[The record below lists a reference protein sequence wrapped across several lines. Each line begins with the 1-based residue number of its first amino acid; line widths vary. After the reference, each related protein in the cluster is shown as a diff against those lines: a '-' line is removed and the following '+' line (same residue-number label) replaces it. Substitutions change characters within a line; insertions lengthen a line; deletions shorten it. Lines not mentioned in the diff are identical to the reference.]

1 MQKILIVDDS
11 EINREILAAMLE
23 KTYEID
29 MAKDGQEAIEILEKK
44 WETYQIVLLDLNMPV
59 MNGYEVLKVMEEKQ
73 WLDSLPVIC
82 ISAETSEASIGKAYE
97 LGATDY
103 FTRPFDTA
111 VVLRR
116 VHNTIALYAKASS
129 SLHDAMEML
138 SGIFYRIIK
147 INLST
152 DTYRI
157 LKNISDDF
165 RSPLDGIKSISQRL
179 RQYGEEYVHEEDQEA
194 FWNFVIRRICVK
206 ISRKKI
212 QSVSV

>member
-44 WETYQIVLLDLNMPV
+44 WKTYQIVLLDLNMPV

-116 VHNTIALYAKASS
+116 AEYDCTVCKSVQQSA
-129 SLHDAMEML
+129 
-138 SGIFYRIIK
+138 RC
-147 INLST
+147 
-152 DTYRI
+152 
-157 LKNISDDF
+157 
-165 RSPLDGIKSISQRL
+165 DG
-179 RQYGEEYVHEEDQEA
+179 D
-194 FWNFVIRRICVK
+194 VIRHFL
-206 ISRKKI
+206 SYH
-212 QSVSV
+212 

>member
-44 WETYQIVLLDLNMPV
+44 WKTYQIVLLDLNMPV

-152 DTYRI
+152 DTYRT

-179 RQYGEEYVHEEDQEA
+179 MQYGEEYVHEEDQEA
-194 FWNFVIRRICVK
+194 FLEFCDSENLRKNFSEEDTR
-206 ISRKKI
+206 
-212 QSVSV
+212 

>member
-44 WETYQIVLLDLNMPV
+44 WKTYQIVLLDLNMPV

-97 LGATDY
+97 LGAACAQYDCTVCKSVQQSA
-103 FTRPFDTA
+103 RC
-111 VVLRR
+111 
-116 VHNTIALYAKASS
+116 
-129 SLHDAMEML
+129 
-138 SGIFYRIIK
+138 
-147 INLST
+147 
-152 DTYRI
+152 
-157 LKNISDDF
+157 
-165 RSPLDGIKSISQRL
+165 DG
-179 RQYGEEYVHEEDQEA
+179 D
-194 FWNFVIRRICVK
+194 VIRHFL
-206 ISRKKI
+206 SYH
-212 QSVSV
+212 

>member
-1 MQKILIVDDS
+1 MK
-11 EINREILAAMLE
+11 
-23 KTYEID
+23 
-29 MAKDGQEAIEILEKK
+29 
-44 WETYQIVLLDLNMPV
+44 
-59 MNGYEVLKVMEEKQ
+59 
-73 WLDSLPVIC
+73 LDSLPVIC

-111 VVLRR
+111 VV
-116 VHNTIALYAKASS
+116 IAACAQYDCTVCKSVQQSARCDGDVIR
-129 SLHDAMEML
+129 H
-138 SGIFYRIIK
+138 FYRIIK

-152 DTYRI
+152 DTYRT

-179 RQYGEEYVHEEDQEA
+179 MQYGEEYVHEGRSGS
-194 FWNFVIRRICVK
+194 FWNFVIRKICVK

>member
-59 MNGYEVLKVMEEKQ
+59 INGYEVLKVMEEKQ

-97 LGATDY
+97 LGATVILRGRLIRQSY
-103 FTRPFDTA
+103 CGVCTIRLHCMQKRPA
-111 VVLRR
+111 VCTMRWRCYPAFFIV
-116 VHNTIALYAKASS
+116 
-129 SLHDAMEML
+129 SL
-138 SGIFYRIIK
+138 
-147 INLST
+147 
-152 DTYRI
+152 
-157 LKNISDDF
+157 
-165 RSPLDGIKSISQRL
+165 KSI
-179 RQYGEEYVHEEDQEA
+179 
-194 FWNFVIRRICVK
+194 
-206 ISRKKI
+206 
-212 QSVSV
+212 